1 MATIKLAD
9 AVGWVNA
16 RYDADLTYQQFYMAA
31 ISRRIPAERDTT
43 GRFLLVDEANLP
55 RIAKIFGLV
64 GVKPKPKPGTKSK
77 PAAKPAS
84 KPKPAA
90 VKPARSRT
98 ARRSAV

>member
-9 AVGWVNA
+9 AVGRVNA

-31 ISRRIPAERDTT
+31 ISGRIPAERDPT

-55 RIAKIFGLV
+55 RIAKIFGLTA
-64 GVKPKPKPGTKSK
+64 KLKPKPGTKSK
-77 PAAKPAS
+77 SAAKP

-90 VKPARSRT
+90 AKPSRSRT
-98 ARRSAV
+98 TRSAA